1 MAAAGSSGPNPNPWA
16 AYDSYKDCSQGICSI
31 YCPQWCY
38 MIFPPPPPFSLE
50 DESPSDFSPLIIAA
64 IGILASAF
72 ILVSYYTI
80 ISKYCRRRRNNDDA
94 TSGSI
99 EFHGNHAVTSNNNI
113 NAGGLDEALIKSIT
127 VVKYKKGDGLVEGTD
142 CSVCLSEFVE
152 DESLRILPK
161 CNHAFH
167 LPCIDTW
174 FNSHCNCPLCRAN
187 IQQTVSVNQC
197 QHTNQTHVLVIHH
210 VNVGDQEASAAA
222 AVNHHHDHHDHH
234 DLDVE
239 NLGERHNTISHDH
252 HQDHQIVPITR
263 SVSMNSSVM
272 CQGPVLVA
280 DILRGNEEEEGD
292 DDDDDDHRMDKSR
305 SQRVLNL
312 VMNTPLPFKRSLS
325 TGRFLF
331 TRYASKSGNH
341 SIIPT

>member
-1 MAAAGSSGPNPNPWA
+1 MAAAGSSGSNPNPWA
-16 AYDSYKDCSQGICSI
+16 PYDSYKDCSQGICSI

-50 DESPSDFSPLIIAA
+50 DESPTDFSPLIIAV

-94 TSGSI
+94 TSGNI
-99 EFHGNHAVTSNNNI
+99 EFHDNHAVNSNDAGNNNSNI
-113 NAGGLDEALIKSIT
+113 GGLDEALIKSIT

-152 DESLRILPK
+152 DESLRLLPK

-174 FNSHCNCPLCRAN
+174 FKSHSNCPLCRAN

-210 VNVGDQEASAAA
+210 VNGGQQEASAAHVVNLV
-222 AVNHHHDHHDHH
+222 VNHHDQ
-234 DLDVE
+234 VE

-252 HQDHQIVPITR
+252 DQDQIVPITR
-263 SVSMNSSVM
+263 SVSMNSAVM

-292 DDDDDDHRMDKSR
+292 DDDHQMEKSR
-305 SQRVLNL
+305 SKRVLSL
-312 VMNTPLPFKRSLS
+312 VRNTPLPFKRSIS
-325 TGRFLF
+325 TGRFIF
-331 TRYASKSGNH
+331 TRYASKSGND
-341 SIIPT
+341 SIIPN